1 MITGGCLCGAPVC
14 LCVSGRGCGQL
25 CADGGKTNSYSKE
38 KKNKINAC
46 KRHSFP
52 THFPLNNHLLP
63 RTGVRAYAAVMET
76 AVHFPLD
83 ALSNTGIGSQPQ
95 YLQGN
100 SRAHASIHINQSWIS
115 LLLCV
120 YKGDAS
126 ASTMARDGGWGEGG
140 AAGAAEEGGAP
151 GGAPGGGWCCG
162 EGMEREEGAKVWP
175 GKERCKQLQRRRGKG
190 DIKGLMSDNRII
202 TRAEVRE
209 WEVREWQAGPWISAR
224 LASLAD
230 PAALA

>member
-1 MITGGCLCGAPVC
+1 MG
-14 LCVSGRGCGQL
+14 
-25 CADGGKTNSYSKE
+25 
-38 KKNKINAC
+38 
-46 KRHSFP
+46 
-52 THFPLNNHLLP
+52 
-63 RTGVRAYAAVMET
+63 
-76 AVHFPLD
+76 
-83 ALSNTGIGSQPQ
+83 
-95 YLQGN
+95 
-100 SRAHASIHINQSWIS
+100 
-115 LLLCV
+115 
-120 YKGDAS
+120 
-126 ASTMARDGGWGEGG
+126 RDGGWGEGG

-162 EGMEREEGAKVWP
+162 EGMEREEGAKDWP